1 MINKYSCNLFHLKNS
16 DTVVNV
22 ILNESF
28 SCAMIGHSNSTCRN
42 VCTLFPHIQIL
53 NSLGILGDEN
63 RPASINRLCD
73 SFRNYAVLVPNRPR
87 STSNGVKC
95 ISNLASKIWD
105 LI

>member
-1 MINKYSCNLFHLKNS
+1 MINKYSCNLFHLKKS

-42 VCTLFPHIQIL
+42 VSTPFKHIQIL

-73 SFRNYAVLVPNRPR
+73 PDRKPVI
-87 STSNGVKC
+87 C
-95 ISNLASKIWD
+95 IL
-105 LI
+105 